1 MKVLKHINN
10 TWKSQPKPLE
20 KLPSTLTKQDEGIQ
34 ESLCFPRYHNFGRRK
49 NFRGQRV
56 DLNDLPGVA
65 ADEEAEQA
73 FLGRPGD
80 MRSKLGEI

>member
-1 MKVLKHINN
+1 MK
-10 TWKSQPKPLE
+10 
-20 KLPSTLTKQDEGIQ
+20 
-34 ESLCFPRYHNFGRRK
+34 ESRNLYVFQVPQFWETK

-73 FLGRPGD
+73 FLGRLGD
-80 MRSKLGEI
+80 MKSKLGEI

>member
-1 MKVLKHINN
+1 MK
-10 TWKSQPKPLE
+10 
-20 KLPSTLTKQDEGIQ
+20 
-34 ESLCFPRYHNFGRRK
+34 ESRNLYVFQVPQLWVTK

>member
-1 MKVLKHINN
+1 MF
-10 TWKSQPKPLE
+10 SQVPQFWV
-20 KLPSTLTKQDEGIQ
+20 T
-34 ESLCFPRYHNFGRRK
+34 K